1 MTTITIVAV
10 CARCGE
16 PRPDDRTLWC
26 SRKCER
32 GAAKARRRKRAAAG
46 IPPGPARTSRTP
58 RARRS
63 VTAYQKF
70 ETATVPGKRVQVP
83 TTPDAQR
90 KAELLIERGCCAYR
104 NARGLIRDVGV
115 PKKAEHRGKVWA
127 ASARA
132 LDGGAA

>member
-1 MTTITIVAV
+1 MTITTVAV

-16 PRPDDRTLWC
+16 PRPDDRTRWC

-46 IPPGPARTSRTP
+46 IAPGPARTSRT
-58 RARRS
+58 RGTRV

-115 PKKAEHRGKVWA
+115 PKKREHRGRVWA
-127 ASARA
+127 VKVE
-132 LDGGAA
+132 AAA

>member
-1 MTTITIVAV
+1 MATIATAV
-10 CARCGE
+10 CERCGG

-26 SRKCER
+26 SRKCKR

-46 IPPGPARTSRTP
+46 IAPGPSRTSRTLG
-58 RARRS
+58 ARG

-104 NARGLIRDVGV
+104 NARGLTRDIGV
-115 PKKAEHRGKVWA
+115 PKKREHRGRVWA
-127 ASARA
+127 VKV
-132 LDGGAA
+132 DEDAAA